1 MGSMATRG
9 FPNRFHGNEGVP
21 QPVGH
26 CSPQRRPSWRP
37 RRLRKRR
44 RRRRRRRRTR
54 PEQGGECE
62 QRVAVS
68 GDKHLRK
75 GTLRGSA
82 LGGVL
87 GRQTQFLAPQACSA
101 PPRTGRDSIRQMS
114 FTEIR
119 RFQVWVLKKGGP
131 LLTGLQS
138 ETKRKPPFLLGG

>member
-21 QPVGH
+21 QLVGH

-37 RRLRKRR
+37 RRLRKRQ

-75 GTLRGSA
+75 RTLRGSTGRCPRKTNPVSCPPGLQRSSQDWQRLDSPDEFHRNSTFPSVGSQERWTPFDWSSIRNEEEA
-82 LGGVL
+82 AFFLGG
-87 GRQTQFLAPQACSA
+87 
-101 PPRTGRDSIRQMS
+101 
-114 FTEIR
+114 
-119 RFQVWVLKKGGP
+119 
-131 LLTGLQS
+131 
-138 ETKRKPPFLLGG
+138 